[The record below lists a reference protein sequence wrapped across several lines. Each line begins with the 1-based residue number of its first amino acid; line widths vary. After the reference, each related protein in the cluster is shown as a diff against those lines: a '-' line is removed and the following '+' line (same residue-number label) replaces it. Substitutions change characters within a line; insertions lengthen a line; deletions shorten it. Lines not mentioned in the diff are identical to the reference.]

1 MKRVRNSLR
10 TPIIVAAVS
19 FVATSAWAAEARR
32 PRVDRVLQL
41 TPAESLFCVR
51 VNNLSDTLSRATE
64 FLTGV
69 VPDGFDA
76 RTMAMAKLSGMMG
89 QKRMEQVRQRGNFTM
104 FGVMLPDGEGNQ
116 GPFADLFVG
125 ILVPVKDYDAFVGGD
140 SPAGRGVVT
149 IDVDGQPR
157 AVAARCGRFALLS
170 WPGAEDKLRRVRTML
185 RSENASLGDVLSAEE
200 KRLAATAPIWLYAN
214 VEKASILLKPI
225 VSGKLEQ
232 IKAELG
238 KASEKGDMP
247 IVNPEGIIRF
257 YGALLDMVT
266 SETASVA
273 VGVMPSADACRVTFV
288 MKAVPGTK
296 LAGTMAAVPHAS
308 AYKRALGNLHDGA
321 VINLAAAM
329 DGEAWEKSY
338 HLFIDL
344 MPKMI
349 DAEVSQA
356 ELADLRELVSKSFGA
371 IGESLSF
378 SFVPEDEGPGM
389 FSMQYV
395 FEVEDG
401 AAMEDAIRQG
411 LRLTNSAM
419 YRKLMESFGMGVR
432 AEIESDTETY
442 RGVRVNAARLT
453 FEVDDEDSPQGQMI
467 AAMWG
472 GGLDY
477 RWGLTDGYC
486 VYVIGKEADKHARK
500 LIDQIKAGGAKGVCS
515 EMKAALEAIPN
526 SGEADAV
533 GTLNYVRI
541 LNATLSAMPLADGK
555 SLPPLNAPTEGNVA
569 FAAFSG
575 EDGFTI
581 EMVLPRKHIAEIKSA
596 LETFGKQM
604 KELEKQQTEA
614 SSEQP

>member
-1 MKRVRNSLR
+1 MATVSL
-10 TPIIVAAVS
+10 
-19 FVATSAWAAEARR
+19 VATSMWAAEARR
-32 PRVDRVLQL
+32 PRGDRVLQL

-51 VNNLSDTLSRATE
+51 VNNLSGALSQATE
-64 FLTGV
+64 FLTGIA
-69 VPDGFDA
+69 PDGFDA
-76 RTMAMAKLSGMMG
+76 QTMVMAKLGGMIG
-89 QKRMEQVRQRGNFTM
+89 QERMEQVQQQGNFMM
-104 FGVMLPDGEGNQ
+104 FGFMLPDGEGNQ
-116 GPFADLFVG
+116 GPSTDLFVG

-140 SPAGRGVVT
+140 SPAGRGVAT

-170 WPGAEDKLRRVRTML
+170 RPGAEDKLRRVRTML
-185 RSENASLGDVLSAEE
+185 RGENASLGDVLSAEE
-200 KRLAATAPIWLYAN
+200 KKLAATAPIWFYAN
-214 VEKASILLKPI
+214 VEKASVLVKPI
-225 VSGKLEQ
+225 VFGKLEQ
-232 IKAELG
+232 IKAEFK
-238 KASEKGDMP
+238 KASEKGNKP
-247 IVNPEGIIRF
+247 IVNAEGIIRF
-257 YGALLDMVT
+257 YGALLDMLT

-273 VGVMPSADACRVTFV
+273 VGVMPSADACRVTFA

-308 AYKRALGNLHDGA
+308 AYKKALGNLHDGA

-371 IGESLSF
+371 MGESLSF
-378 SFVPEDEGPGM
+378 SFVPGGEGPGM

-401 AAMEDAIRQG
+401 AVVEDAIRDGLHVVNSEMYRRFMENFG
-411 LRLTNSAM
+411 LRA
-419 YRKLMESFGMGVR
+419 R
-432 AEIESDTETY
+432 AAVESDTETY
-442 RGVRVNAARLT
+442 RGVRINAARLT
-453 FEVDDEDSPQGQMI
+453 FDTDDEDSPQGQMI

-477 RWGLTDGYC
+477 RWGVTDGYC
-486 VYVIGKEADKHARK
+486 VYVIGKEADKHARE

-526 SGEADAV
+526 SEKADAV
-533 GTLNYVRI
+533 GTFNYVRI
-541 LNATLSAMPLADGK
+541 LNATLSAMPLANGK

-581 EMVLPRKHIAEIKSA
+581 EMVLPRKHIVEIKSA
-596 LETFGKQM
+596 FETFGKQM
-604 KELEKQQTEA
+604 KEFEKQQTEA
-614 SSEQP
+614 CSEQP

>member
-1 MKRVRNSLR
+1 MKWLGNSLR
-10 TPIIVAAVS
+10 TQIIVATVS
-19 FVATSAWAAEARR
+19 LLATSVWAAEARR
-32 PRVDRVLQL
+32 PRADRVLRL

-51 VNNLSDTLSRATE
+51 INNLSGALSQATE
-64 FLTGV
+64 FLTGI

-76 RTMAMAKLSGMMG
+76 QTMVMAKLGGMIG
-89 QKRMEQVRQRGNFTM
+89 QERMDQVRQRGNFTL
-104 FGVMLPDGEGNQ
+104 FAVMLPDGEGNQ
-116 GPFADLFVG
+116 GPFANLFVG
-125 ILVPVKDYDAFVGGD
+125 VLVPVKDYDAFVGGAG
-140 SPAGRGVVT
+140 PAERGVVT

-170 WPGAEDKLRRVRTML
+170 LPGAEDKLRRVRRML
-185 RSENASLGDVLSAEE
+185 RSENTSLGDVLSAEE
-200 KRLAATAPIWLYAN
+200 KKLAATAPIWLYAN
-214 VEKASILLKPI
+214 VEKASVLVKPM
-225 VSGKLEQ
+225 VFGKLEQ
-232 IKAELG
+232 MRAELE

-247 IVNPEGIIRF
+247 LANAEGIIRF
-257 YGALLDMVT
+257 YGALLDMMM

-273 VGVMPSADACRVTFV
+273 VGVTPSADACRVTFA

-321 VINLAAAM
+321 AINFAAAM

-349 DAEVSQA
+349 DAEISQA
-356 ELADLRELVSKSFGA
+356 ELADLRELISTSFGA

-378 SFVPEDEGPGM
+378 SFVPEGEGPGM

-401 AAMEDAIRQG
+401 AAMDDAIKEG
-411 LRLTNSAM
+411 LLLTNSAV
-419 YRKLMESFGMGVR
+419 YRELMECFGLR
-432 AEIESDTETY
+432 AQATIESDTQTY
-442 RGVRVNAARLT
+442 RGVRINAARLT
-453 FEVDDEDSPQGQMI
+453 FETDDEDSPQGQML

-472 GGLDY
+472 SGLDY
-477 RWGLTDGYC
+477 RWGMTDGYC
-486 VYVIGKEADKHARK
+486 VYVIGKEADQHARK

-526 SGEADAV
+526 SEKADAV
-533 GTLNYVRI
+533 GTFNYVRI
-541 LNATLSAMPLADGK
+541 LNATLSAMPLANGK

-575 EDGFTI
+575 DDGFTI
-581 EMVLPRKHIAEIKSA
+581 ELVLPKKHVAEIKSA

>member
-1 MKRVRNSLR
+1 
-10 TPIIVAAVS
+10 VAAIS
-19 FVATSAWAAEARR
+19 LVATAVWAVDAEQ
-32 PRVDRVLQL
+32 PRGDRVLQL

-51 VNNLSDTLSRATE
+51 VNNLSGALSQATE
-64 FLTGV
+64 FLTGI

-76 RTMAMAKLSGMMG
+76 RTMAMAKLSEMMG
-89 QKRMEQVRQRGNFTM
+89 QERMEQVRQRGNFTM
-104 FGVMLPDGEGNQ
+104 FGVMLPNGEGNQ

-170 WPGAEDKLRRVRTML
+170 WPGAEDKLRRVRRML
-185 RSENASLGDVLSAEE
+185 RDENASLGDVLSAEE
-200 KRLAATAPIWLYAN
+200 KKLAATAPIWLYAD
-214 VEKASILLKPI
+214 VEKASVLVKPM
-225 VSGKLEQ
+225 VFGKLEQ
-232 IKAELG
+232 IRAELK

-247 IVNPEGIIRF
+247 IVNLEGIIRF

-266 SETASVA
+266 NETASVA
-273 VGVMPSADACRVTFV
+273 VGVMPSADACRVTFA

-321 VINLAAAM
+321 VINFAAAM

-356 ELADLRELVSKSFGA
+356 ELADLRELISKSFGA
-371 IGESLSF
+371 MGESLSF
-378 SFVPEDEGPGM
+378 SFVTGGEGPGM

-395 FEVEDG
+395 FEVEDE
-401 AAMEDAIRQG
+401 AAMEDAIRDG
-411 LRLTNSAM
+411 LHVVNSEM
-419 YRKLMESFGMGVR
+419 YRKFMENFGLQTR
-432 AEIESDTETY
+432 AAVESDTETY
-442 RGVRVNAARLT
+442 RGVRINAARLT
-453 FEVDDEDSPQGQMI
+453 FETDDEDSPQGQMI
-467 AAMWG
+467 AALWG
-472 GGLDY
+472 GGFDY
-477 RWGLTDGYC
+477 RWGVTDGHC
-486 VYVIGKEADKHARK
+486 VYVIGKEADKHARD
-500 LIDQIKAGGAKGVCS
+500 LIDQIKAGGAKGVCA
-515 EMKAALEAIPN
+515 EMKAALDAIPN
-526 SGEADAV
+526 SEKADAV
-533 GTLNYVRI
+533 GTFNYVRI
-541 LNATLSAMPLADGK
+541 LNATLSAMPLANGK
-555 SLPPLNAPTEGNVA
+555 NLPPLNAPTEGNVA

-581 EMVLPRKHIAEIKSA
+581 EMVLPKKHVVEIKSA
-596 LETFGKQM
+596 FESFGKQM